1 MKTLF
6 FSAIESPNLIKET
19 NLQDVQVPS
28 EPVDFNTPCIMNPH
42 DVLSAIKV
50 SLITHFYYRSFY
62 TPFFYCCSR
71 RILLI
76 GYQNFKLV
84 LILSY

>member
-62 TPFFYCCSR
+62 TR

-76 GYQNFKLV
+76 GYQNFTLV